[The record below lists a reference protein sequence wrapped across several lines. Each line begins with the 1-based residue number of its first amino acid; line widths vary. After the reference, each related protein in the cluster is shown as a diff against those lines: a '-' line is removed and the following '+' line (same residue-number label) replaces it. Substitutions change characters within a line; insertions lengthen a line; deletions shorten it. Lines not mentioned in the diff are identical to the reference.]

1 MTEASI
7 QRSRMPKLI
16 IAEDNPFVA
25 AMLREAVA
33 EDPGYEIC
41 GIAASTSQ
49 LLSLGERYKPS
60 LAIIDVRLAHGSS
73 GMNAA
78 VELSKRIRVGILF
91 AAALPDQVT
100 DPPAP
105 VGDACLTKP
114 FTGPELVEALKIV
127 EQLVMT
133 GQPPALVPRKVNMD
147 RKSTRLNS
155 SHFSESL
162 MP

>member
-1 MTEASI
+1 
-7 QRSRMPKLI
+7 MPKLI

-49 LLSLGERYKPS
+49 LLSLGERHKPN
-60 LAIIDVRLAHGSS
+60 LAIIDVRLADGSS
-73 GMNAA
+73 GINAA
-78 VELSKRIRVGILF
+78 VELSKCVRVGILF
-91 AAALPDQVT
+91 ATAHPDQVT

-105 VGDACLTKP
+105 VGEACLTKP

-127 EQLVMT
+127 EQLVTT
-133 GQPPALVPRKVNMD
+133 GQPPALVPRKVNLIRRAAD
-147 RKSTRLNS
+147 RA
-155 SHFSESL
+155 
-162 MP
+162 